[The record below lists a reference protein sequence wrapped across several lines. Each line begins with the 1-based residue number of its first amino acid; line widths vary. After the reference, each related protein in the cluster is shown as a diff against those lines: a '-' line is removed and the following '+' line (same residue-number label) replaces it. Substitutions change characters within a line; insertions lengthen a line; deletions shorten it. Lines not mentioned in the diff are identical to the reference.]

1 MVQLHKT
8 EPIFVGRRDEL
19 KRFGDVLASPKGQ
32 AVLVVGPQGMGKT
45 LLVNRM
51 ARIAQT
57 HPDLACDHVR
67 FEVTDTDE
75 PDAGEDRP

>member
-1 MVQLHKT
+1 
-8 EPIFVGRRDEL
+8 
-19 KRFGDVLASPKGQ
+19 
-32 AVLVVGPQGMGKT
+32 MGKT

-51 ARIAQT
+51 ARIAQA

-75 PDAGEDRP
+75 GDAGEDRP